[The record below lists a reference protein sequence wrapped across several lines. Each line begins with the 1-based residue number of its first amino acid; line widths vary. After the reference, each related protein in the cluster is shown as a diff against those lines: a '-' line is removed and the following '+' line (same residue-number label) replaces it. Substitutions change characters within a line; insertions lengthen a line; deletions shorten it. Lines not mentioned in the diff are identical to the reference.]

1 LLISASLLL
10 RYAPQEV
17 ADAFIVTRLAGG
29 WAGQFGDLPLGFDA
43 AKIAR
48 RAVPDVAS
56 AH

>member
-1 LLISASLLL
+1 LL

-29 WAGQFGDLPLGFDA
+29 WSGQFGDLPVGLDA
-43 AKIAR
+43 QRIAR
-48 RAVPDVAS
+48 RAVPEVVS